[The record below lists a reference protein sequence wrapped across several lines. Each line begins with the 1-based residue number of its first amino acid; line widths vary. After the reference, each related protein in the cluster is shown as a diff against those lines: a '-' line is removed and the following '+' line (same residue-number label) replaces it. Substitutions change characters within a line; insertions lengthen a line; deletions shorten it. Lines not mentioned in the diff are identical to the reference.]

1 MDTLEIVLFVLS
13 VLTVAIVL
21 ICLCWRCLSSSG
33 TDESVIKQQ
42 PIAKPRPFHDVEAGE
57 TRGAPFQVIH
67 SHQSPQQAAHSSKL
81 PYGVVHPLQ
90 SPQNLD
96 QTWKNKDSLPKLKP
110 EPPQIHPQLNKAV
123 KFKHIDPN
131 CTSKQDAERKSLE
144 RDSKYPQDIGDINTV
159 FKVCSSHS
167 ISLTID

>member
-1 MDTLEIVLFVLS
+1 MDTLEIVLIVLS

-42 PIAKPRPFHDVEAGE
+42 LIAKPRPFHDVEAGE
-57 TRGAPFQVIH
+57 TRRAPHQVIH
-67 SHQSPQQAAHSSKL
+67 SQAAHSSKL
-81 PYGVVHPLQ
+81 PYGVVHPPQ
-90 SPQNLD
+90 SPQNLG
-96 QTWKNKDSLPKLKP
+96 QTWKNKDSLPKPKP

-144 RDSKYPQDIGDINTV
+144 GDSKYPQDIGDINTV